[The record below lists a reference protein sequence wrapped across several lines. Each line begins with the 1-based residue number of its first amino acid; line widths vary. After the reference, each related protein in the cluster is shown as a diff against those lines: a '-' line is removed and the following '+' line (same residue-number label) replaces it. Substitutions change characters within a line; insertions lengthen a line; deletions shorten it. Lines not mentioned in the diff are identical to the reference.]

1 MARNPRTGQ
10 QVKIKKANVP
20 TFRPG
25 TQFREFVVRPA
36 AAVPSQLT
44 ASEVPV
50 AAVQSSSVQAE
61 TKAAAE
67 AVKASQATKAAK
79 ATKKAKKEARIEKMA
94 TTTAPA
100 KVPTKITAKKTGK
113 EGCKASTTKN

>member
-79 ATKKAKKEARIEKMA
+79 ATKKAKEARIEKMA